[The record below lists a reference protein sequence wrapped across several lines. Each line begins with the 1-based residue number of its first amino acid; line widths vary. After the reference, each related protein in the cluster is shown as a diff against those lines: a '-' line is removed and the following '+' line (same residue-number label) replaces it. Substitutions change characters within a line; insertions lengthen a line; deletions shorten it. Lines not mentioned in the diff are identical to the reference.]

1 MRNPSPKTKEAL
13 QANTVETY
21 ISLLKGYLNFNY
33 DFELMDRAPR
43 LRGLMKSIKA
53 QGHEIGVRRKRRAL
67 RRRHLRRMW
76 TRLPHVRS
84 TSPNAVNAHALLA
97 VAWHVLARGGELA
110 PAAKVWSARSHPS
123 RADLSFHK
131 SSSLGDHAILW
142 LRPLKK
148 RNAQAATKV
157 PQVIARH
164 DGGGSD
170 AFAALQRLVQ
180 FDPIGDTPPAAV
192 PLFRVREAN
201 GQSRHLR
208 VKDMRRLIRT
218 RVKELGYERPEE
230 WGAHSCRIGGATD
243 LVAAGDASPL
253 LLQAKGRWGSDIG
266 RIYARMTRRSQIA
279 ASRLMQRARGRD
291 FEEIYA
297 SFVQPAL

>member
-1 MRNPSPKTKEAL
+1 MRAPSPKTKEGL
-13 QANTVETY
+13 QANTIETY

-43 LRGLMKSIKA
+43 LRGLMKSLKA
-53 QGHEIGVRRKRRAL
+53 QGQGSGVRRKRRAL

-76 TRLPHVRS
+76 SRLPHVRS
-84 TSPNAVNAHALLA
+84 TSPNAVNEHALLV

-110 PAAKVWSARSHPS
+110 PAQKVWSARSHPS
-123 RADLSFHK
+123 RADLSFHT
-131 SSSLGDHAILW
+131 SPSLGDHAILW

-148 RNAQAATKV
+148 RTAGTAAKV
-157 PQVIARH
+157 PQVIASY
-164 DGGGSD
+164 DGHGSD

-180 FDPIGDTPPAAV
+180 FDPVGALPPEAV
-192 PLFRVREAN
+192 PLFRVHEAS

-218 RVKELGYERPEE
+218 RVQELGYEQPEE

-243 LVAAGDASPL
+243 LVAAGDVSPL

-266 RIYARMTRRSQIA
+266 RIYARMTRRSQLA
-279 ASRLMQRARGRD
+279 ASRLMQKARGRD